1 MAKKKI
7 RKHSKKKT
15 IVWSI
20 VAVLLCAA
28 VGVGI
33 YFAVAYRAEIK
44 KGFEDL
50 KNKIEHKQDK
60 TETPETQEE
69 ALALQLIG

>member
-60 TETPETQEE
+60 TESPATQEE
-69 ALALQLIG
+69 ALALQLVG

>member
-50 KNKIEHKQDK
+50 KNKIEHTQDE
-60 TETPETQEE
+60 TETPGTQEE

>member
-15 IVWSI
+15 IIWSI

-60 TETPETQEE
+60 TETQKPQEE
-69 ALALQLIG
+69 ALALQLVG

>member
-7 RKHSKKKT
+7 RKHSKKKN

-33 YFAVAYRAEIK
+33 YFAFAYRAEIK

-50 KNKIEHKQDK
+50 KNKIEQKQEK
-60 TETPETQEE
+60 TETPETQEQ
-69 ALALQLIG
+69 ALAFQLVG

>member
-50 KNKIEHKQDK
+50 KNKIEQKQEK
-60 TETPETQEE
+60 TESPETQEQ
-69 ALALQLIG
+69 ALALQLVG

>member
-50 KNKIEHKQDK
+50 KNKIEHKHDK

-69 ALALQLIG
+69 ALALQLVG

>member
-50 KNKIEHKQDK
+50 KNKIEQKQDK
-60 TETPETQEE
+60 TEKPETQEQS
-69 ALALQLIG
+69 LAFQLVG

>member
-1 MAKKKI
+1 MAKKSF
-7 RKHSKKKT
+7 RKKPKTKT

-50 KNKIEHKQDK
+50 KNKIEQKQDK

-69 ALALQLIG
+69 TLAIQLVG

>member
-1 MAKKKI
+1 MAKKKF
-7 RKHSKKKT
+7 RKSSKKKT
-15 IVWSI
+15 IIWSI

-33 YFAVAYRAEIK
+33 YFAVTYRAEIK

-50 KNKIEHKQDK
+50 KDKIEHKQDK

-69 ALALQLIG
+69 ALALQLVG

>member
-50 KNKIEHKQDK
+50 KDKIEHKQDE
-60 TETPETQEE
+60 TETPGTQEE
-69 ALALQLIG
+69 ALALQLVG

>member
-15 IVWSI
+15 IIWI

-50 KNKIEHKQDK
+50 KNKIEQKQDK
-60 TETPETQEE
+60 TETPETQEQT
-69 ALALQLIG
+69 LAFQLVG

>member
-15 IVWSI
+15 IIWSI

-50 KNKIEHKQDK
+50 KNKIEQKQDK
-60 TETPETQEE
+60 TETPETQEQ
-69 ALALQLIG
+69 ALAFQLVG

>member
-50 KNKIEHKQDK
+50 KNKIEQKQDK
-60 TETPETQEE
+60 TESPATQEQ
-69 ALALQLIG
+69 ALAFQLVG

>member
-15 IVWSI
+15 IIWI

-50 KNKIEHKQDK
+50 KNKIEQKQEK
-60 TETPETQEE
+60 TETPETQEQ
-69 ALALQLIG
+69 ALAFQLVG

>member
-50 KNKIEHKQDK
+50 KNKIEQKQDK
-60 TETPETQEE
+60 TETSGTQEE
-69 ALALQLIG
+69 ALALQLVG